1 MWVLIGIIAG
11 FIVGCMAWF
20 VLGTTGASQQI
31 FLYGGAIVGGF
42 LGYKHSKKAGPSD
55 K

>member
-11 FIVGCMAWF
+11 FIVGYMAWF
-20 VLGTTGASQQI
+20 VLGTTASQQI
-31 FLYGGAIVGGF
+31 FLYGGAIIGGF
-42 LGYKHSKKAGPSD
+42 LGFKQSKKAGPSD